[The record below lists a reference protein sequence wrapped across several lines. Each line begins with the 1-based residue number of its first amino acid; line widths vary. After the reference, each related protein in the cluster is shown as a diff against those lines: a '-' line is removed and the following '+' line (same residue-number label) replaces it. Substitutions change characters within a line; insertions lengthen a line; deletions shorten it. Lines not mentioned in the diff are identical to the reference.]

1 MWPTKTKKLSL
12 ESKIKRKKNII
23 RIEEMLGG
31 DTLNEGDL
39 DPPGSRRLL
48 NAFIASMCVVCSFL
62 RSLGI
67 LCELNYFRRPSR
79 CLGFSN
85 ELGKTNGE

>member
-1 MWPTKTKKLSL
+1 MNGRAGQCRKDCVEGVAIWPTKTKKLSL

-23 RIEEMLGG
+23 RIEEKLGG

-48 NAFIASMCVVCSFL
+48 NACIASMCVVCSVFYV
-62 RSLGI
+62 R
-67 LCELNYFRRPSR
+67 
-79 CLGFSN
+79 
-85 ELGKTNGE
+85 